1 MSALLRRDRIMAVL
15 YFLTLAASVLA
26 SRVWFS
32 NLQWNGGV
40 RIDIALIILPL
51 MAIARGATF
60 GIISGFLLG
69 FLVDATAPGYMGASS
84 VGFAIVGFASGSF
97 GDTMYMDQTLAR
109 GVLVCAAVLAF
120 DIIFGL
126 LSRGIASPFFL
137 SVFFTISSAL
147 LSGLVAGSA
156 AALSHSLS
164 IPRKVEQDLPES
176 G

>member
-1 MSALLRRDRIMAVL
+1 MAVL
-15 YFLTLAASVLA
+15 CFVALGLSVLA
-26 SRVWFS
+26 ARVWFS
-32 NLQWNGGV
+32 NFQWEGGV
-40 RIDIALIILPL
+40 RIDIALIILVL
-51 MAIARGATF
+51 MAIGRGARF
-60 GIISGFLLG
+60 GIIAGFLLG
-69 FLVDATAPGYMGASS
+69 ILVDASAPGYMGASS

-109 GVLVCAAVLAF
+109 GVFVFAAVIVF

-137 SVFFTISSAL
+137 SVFFTIASAL

-156 AALSHSLS
+156 AALTRSLR
-164 IPRKVEQDLPES
+164 IPLEAEQEVTES